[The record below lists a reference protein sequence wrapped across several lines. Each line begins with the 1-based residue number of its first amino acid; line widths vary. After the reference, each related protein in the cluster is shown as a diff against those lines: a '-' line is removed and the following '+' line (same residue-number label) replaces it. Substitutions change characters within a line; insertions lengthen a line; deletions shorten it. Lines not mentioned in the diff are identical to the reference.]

1 MNRRSPRVSARLGF
15 AAVAAL
21 LLVGWIHSA
30 AAPVPPVAAGADEL
44 DRFAPVDMAEAVK
57 RAVGPNRAAHAD

>member
-1 MNRRSPRVSARLGF
+1 MNRPGSRVWARSAFL
-15 AAVAAL
+15 ALAAL

-30 AAPVPPVAAGADEL
+30 AAPTPIVAAGDDEL

-57 RAVGPNRAAHAD
+57 RAAIAN